1 MREWNER
8 NIPLSSIRSY
18 RVGGQLMS
26 YFSVPDPKLATLEYV
41 PRDVAT
47 MSRRV
52 EAVGPDGAA
61 KVLKDSR
68 GTDGRITTSSE
79 PSNEAMSWRVGKR
92 DWDAV
97 LDE

>member
-1 MREWNER
+1 
-8 NIPLSSIRSY
+8 
-18 RVGGQLMS
+18 MS

-52 EAVGPDGAA
+52 EAVGPDGTA

-68 GTDGRITTSSE
+68 GPAGRITASSE
-79 PSNEAMSWRVGKR
+79 PGSGALGWRTGKR